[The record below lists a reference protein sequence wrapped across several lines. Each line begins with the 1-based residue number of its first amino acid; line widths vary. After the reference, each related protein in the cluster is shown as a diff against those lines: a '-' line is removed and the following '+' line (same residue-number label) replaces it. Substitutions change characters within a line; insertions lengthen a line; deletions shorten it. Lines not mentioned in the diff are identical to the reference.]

1 MIALVT
7 GTVRDKTKDSV
18 VLMTAAGVGF
28 ELLVSIRT
36 LAELPEEGREA
47 TLYSYLAVRED
58 AVNLYGFLTRE
69 EKELFLSLI
78 TVSGVGAK
86 MALAALSAMSV
97 TELKMALIAGDTRAL
112 ARIPG
117 VGKKTAERIALE
129 LRGKVEEPDFRPS
142 GSSASDAASADANL
156 REAVQALM
164 ALGFNS
170 VEATRALAGTQAD
183 TVEAMIV
190 EALQRLGGR

>member
-1 MIALVT
+1 MISLVT

-28 ELLVSIRT
+28 ELLISTRT

-69 EKELFLSLI
+69 EKELFLSMI

-86 MALAALSAMSV
+86 MAMAALSAMSV

-112 ARIPG
+112 SRIPG
-117 VGKKTAERIALE
+117 IGKKTAERIALE
-129 LRGKVEEPDFRPS
+129 LRGKVEEPDFAAGGQNGNVP
-142 GSSASDAASADANL
+142 ASDDDL

-170 VEATRALAGTQAD
+170 VEATRALSGVQAD
-183 TVEAMIV
+183 SVEGMIV